1 MSINQLA
8 INTRNFLLR
17 RKTHYQQAFAT
28 PAGQE
33 VLRDLMKFCRA
44 NETTFHA
51 DARIHAALEGRREV
65 WCRIQ
70 QHLNLNSEQLYALY
84 GGVPLVDDKD

>member
-1 MSINQLA
+1 MRFNETMARAFDFLRRRKQNYQLA
-8 INTRNFLLR
+8 
-17 RKTHYQQAFAT
+17 FAS

-33 VLRDLMKFCRA
+33 VLIDLMKFCRA
-44 NETTFHA
+44 NETTFHP

-70 QHLNLNSEQLYALY
+70 QHLNLTSEQLYILY
-84 GGVPLVDDKD
+84 GGVQTKEEN